1 MDRDEVG
8 KILRQAAARAR
19 GYADFFDGP
28 DKSLKEWG
36 IAQTFLEE
44 LQRNGGPKIR
54 CGKQHPGGANHAP
67 DFQIITAD
75 GGIWGVE
82 ITELVSQ
89 KAIEATKRGEE
100 VFADWSDAQLIAQF
114 DAIIAKKDDSSNVK
128 GGPYD
133 RYVLLAHVD
142 EPILTQER
150 LETALGGRTL
160 RTRLIDELYVL
171 MSYQP
176 TNQCCPL
183 LRFSTTK
190 T

>member
-67 DFQIITAD
+67 DFQIISAD

-128 GGPYD
+128 GGPIYIGID
-133 RYVLLAHVD
+133 GHRRDAHLLAGPHDSQRDLAAV
-142 EPILTQER
+142 R
-150 LETALGGRTL
+150 
-160 RTRLIDELYVL
+160 
-171 MSYQP
+171 
-176 TNQCCPL
+176 NQDFIKHF
-183 LRFSTTK
+183 RH
-190 T
+190 